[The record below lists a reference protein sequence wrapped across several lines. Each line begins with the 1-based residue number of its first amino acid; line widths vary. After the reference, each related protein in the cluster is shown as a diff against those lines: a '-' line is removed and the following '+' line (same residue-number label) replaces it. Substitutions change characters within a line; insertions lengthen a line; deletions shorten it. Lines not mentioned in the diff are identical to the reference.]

1 MKKALITFVFLVAAT
16 AMFAQAPIGIGQAQ
30 INAGFGFSSW
40 GLPVY
45 GGVDFGVHKDI
56 TVGGEISF
64 RSYSDNWGDNYNSRH
79 TIIGISANGNYHFNT
94 LLNIPKEWD
103 VYAGANLGYYIWHTN
118 DSNYNG
124 SGSSGLGLGLQVG
137 GRYYFNDKFGINAE
151 VGSGNSFSGGKIGIS
166 IRL

>member
-1 MKKALITFVFLVAAT
+1 MKKALVTFVFLVAAT

-45 GGVDFGVHKDI
+45 GGVEFGVHNDI
-56 TVGGEISF
+56 TVGGELSF
-64 RSYSDNWGDNYNSRH
+64 RSYSDNWGSSDYRH

-94 LLNIPKEWD
+94 LLDIPKEWD

-118 DSNYNG
+118 DSNYKG
-124 SGSSGLGLGLQVG
+124 SGASGLGLGAQVG
-137 GRYYFNDKFGINAE
+137 GRYYFNDKFGINLE
-151 VGSGNSFSGGKIGIS
+151 FGGGNAFSGGKVGIS